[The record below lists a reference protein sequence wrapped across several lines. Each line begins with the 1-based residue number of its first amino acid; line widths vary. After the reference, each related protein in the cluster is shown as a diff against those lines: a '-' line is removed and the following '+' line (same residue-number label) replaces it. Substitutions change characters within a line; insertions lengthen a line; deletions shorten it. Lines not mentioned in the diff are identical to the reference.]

1 VEGTHQFLDWKFSFR
16 RTLVLYATH
25 HSHPATCLFG
35 MTDRAQIP
43 SSSGSSGFRKLAGEG
58 TEAEEGSA
66 TVVSGETGVE
76 DGTGEG
82 TREKPA
88 AIELHIPPRFLV
100 LPGAGAV
107 TGLSIGLIRG
117 ARMASWRFL
126 AENAHR
132 APTTMKGWYFYKKTK
147 NYRMMWGGL
156 KEGGKDAVKLG
167 VVGLAWASLEDGI
180 ARIGGEEV
188 KEVGAGL
195 GTAAMFSTVYRLP
208 WITTRRALVL
218 GTAIGCTM
226 SGLRWGQSRLRGLD
240 SRL

>member
-1 VEGTHQFLDWKFSFR
+1 
-16 RTLVLYATH
+16 
-25 HSHPATCLFG
+25 
-35 MTDRAQIP
+35 M
-43 SSSGSSGFRKLAGEG
+43 LAGEG
-58 TEAEEGSA
+58 TEAEGENA
-66 TVVSGETGVE
+66 TYASGETGGTESE
-76 DGTGEG
+76 DGTRG
-82 TREKPA
+82 KPA

-132 APTTMKGWYFYKKTK
+132 APTTVKGWYLYKKTK

-167 VVGLAWASLEDGI
+167 VVGLAWAALEDGI
-180 ARIGGEEV
+180 ERIGGDDV

-195 GTAAMFSTVYRLP
+195 GTAAMFSTVCKCSVFYCIPIMAMLMTAPRNAMCVCPDRLP
-208 WITTRRALVL
+208 WATTRRALVL
-218 GTAIGCTM
+218 GTAIGSTM
-226 SGLRWGQSRLRGLD
+226 SGLRWGQARLRGLD